1 MFKDKSGVIKI
12 YDESGLIKIHESK
25 WFIKFKEDSGVRKCM
40 DARGVNK
47 NQGWNKGY
55 KNARMKVESTNFMDE
70 IGVAKM

>member
-25 WFIKFKEDSGVRKCM
+25 WFIKEDSGVRKCM

-47 NQGWNKGY
+47 NQG
-55 KNARMKVESTNFMDE
+55 
-70 IGVAKM
+70 